1 MRRNLVGEA
10 ESGVHNNFF
19 PIREIIMRT
28 PKLSLLPGFFLL
40 FQDLL
45 KVNLMKRRVRNLVCA
60 LMGYMLEGDSS
71 QRNRSTFQHDIT
83 AVVSG
88 KPLFPDS
95 RDVSHVS

>member
-45 KVNLMKRRVRNLVCA
+45 KVNLM
-60 LMGYMLEGDSS
+60 GYMLEGDSS